1 MCKAPAFPCGGVHA
15 ITDDEFCYFAESSM
29 GI

>member
-1 MCKAPAFPCGGVHA
+1 MCKAPAFPSGVGVHA
-15 ITDDEFCYFAESSM
+15 ITDDEFCYAESSM